1 VKLLSLLRHAKSSWK
16 DTSLVDHDR
25 PLAKRGERNAPRM
38 GRLLK
43 DEKLVPD
50 LIVSSTAR
58 RARDT
63 ALKVAEASGYT
74 GEIRLVR
81 DLYLAEPERYLDSV
95 YGLPEEARH
104 AMLIGHNPGL
114 ELLLERLVGEAH
126 RLPTAALAVL
136 SLPVERWEQ
145 CSPPPLGELRGL
157 WRPKELDVAGRY

>member
-1 VKLLSLLRHAKSSWK
+1 MKLLSLLRHAKSSWK

-63 ALKVAEASGYT
+63 G
-74 GEIRLVR
+74 
-81 DLYLAEPERYLDSV
+81 P
-95 YGLPEEARH
+95 RH
-104 AMLIGHNPGL
+104 APVPG
-114 ELLLERLVGEAH
+114 
-126 RLPTAALAVL
+126 
-136 SLPVERWEQ
+136 
-145 CSPPPLGELRGL
+145 
-157 WRPKELDVAGRY
+157 